1 MESEILQKI
10 DFDIPIEFPYL
21 ELTDCFDKKIKDKT
35 ESLSLVSQCL
45 GFLKEGIMHSSDFSL
60 CPDLGRHILALYMSR
75 TFQDSRLKQVYGLIK
90 QKRDKNQRK
99 EAEVWLS
106 SSKKHDLNWFFI
118 FSLSFSFVKMIHFK
132 ISSLSSTVGGKSCY
146 WEKPNV
152 MSMKCSIRRS
162 SKLIP
167 AWFWDLNNCALT
179 SVKKTLKPNEPE
191 SSEKESKDLNILSW
205 IEINPNL
212 TVFWY
217 IFFFHFFQKFWSYI

>member
-1 MESEILQKI
+1 VDMESEILQKI

-99 EAEVWLS
+99 EAEV
-106 SSKKHDLNWFFI
+106 
-118 FSLSFSFVKMIHFK
+118 
-132 ISSLSSTVGGKSCY
+132 
-146 WEKPNV
+146 
-152 MSMKCSIRRS
+152 
-162 SKLIP
+162 
-167 AWFWDLNNCALT
+167 
-179 SVKKTLKPNEPE
+179 
-191 SSEKESKDLNILSW
+191 
-205 IEINPNL
+205 
-212 TVFWY
+212 
-217 IFFFHFFQKFWSYI
+217 